1 MKIRIIVALSLASA
15 AVSAQQPQPNTR
27 DLRVDVDAPKPK
39 NVPSGALAIP
49 RSFALVVGIASYPN
63 LPQNL
68 QLHFTERDAQA
79 IYSILISQEGG
90 NFKAENVHRRIG
102 SEATLANLKY
112 ELEQWLPSVAKE
124 DDRVLIYFAG
134 HGFLDGSGQAYL
146 APYNIDPKNINGTG
160 YPMDS
165 LAKAIG
171 GKIRAGSKILITDAC
186 HSGAIRPE
194 DSQNL
199 NRAVVDLSTSLF
211 SLTASRDREQSFE
224 SPKWGGGHGIFTYY
238 VVKGLEGE
246 ADQNGNGLVTAD
258 ELQDY
263 VYRNV
268 REATSGQQNPTADQ
282 GSFEKEM
289 MLAYVPSHIKA
300 GAPVESKYGT
310 LVVETNMD
318 GVEFFLDG
326 KSQDVVNKSKPLQLK
341 GLAPGPHTI
350 QGVKLGYE
358 PDGPREET
366 VYPGQTTTVTIRILI
381 PRRRNR
387 AAADALD
394 RGIESYNKGYEQ
406 NYKKAREEF
415 QKALDLDPAY
425 SQAAL
430 YLGRTYNAL
439 YDEANA
445 QKYFQKAI
453 EIDPDYLEAHSSYG
467 AMLLDTMNMDQ
478 AVREFNIVLR
488 REPNNVLALTNQAQ
502 AYRMKGMY
510 AESIQSARR
519 AAKLA
524 PEYAEPHLWLGDS
537 LRMNGQY
544 DAARAEYAN
553 YLRLSNFQSKL
564 GGQLHYYLVGSLI
577 GMGKRKRASQ
587 QDIWKD
593 QRNLAFFGMCDCDR
607 KLNHFD
613 LAIEACQKALTYDP
627 GDPFTH
633 YALGQAFAKQ
643 GAQVGSYEMLAAAVQ
658 HFQRTVDIAPELE
671 QSAMAKK
678 NIETLEKAIQS
689 R

>member
-1 MKIRIIVALSLASA
+1 MTSVFLAL
-15 AVSAQQPQPNTR
+15 AVLQGQQQPQKR
-27 DLRVDVDAPKPK
+27 DLKLDTDLPEAKPPAK
-39 NVPSGALAIP
+39 TEGVTIP
-49 RSFALVVGIASYPN
+49 RSYALVVGIAAYPKAR
-63 LPQNL
+63 P
-68 QLHFTERDAQA
+68 QLHFSERDAES
-79 IYSILISQEGG
+79 IYSILISPEGG
-90 NFKAENVHRRIG
+90 NFRAENVHRLIG
-102 SEATLANLKY
+102 SQATLANLRDQ
-112 ELEQWLPSVAKE
+112 LEKWLPSVAKDE
-124 DDRVLIYFAG
+124 DRVLIYFAG
-134 HGFLDGSGQAYL
+134 HGFLDPKDGRAYL
-146 APYNIDPKNINGTG
+146 APYDIDPADIAGTG

-165 LAKAIG
+165 LAKVVGSEIHA
-171 GKIRAGSKILITDAC
+171 KSKILITDSC

-199 NRAVVDLSTSLF
+199 NRSIVDLSTSLF
-211 SLTASRDREQSFE
+211 SMTASRDRESSLE
-224 SPKWGGGHGIFTYY
+224 SGKWGGGHGIFTYY
-238 VVKGLEGE
+238 VVRGLEGE
-246 ADQNGNGLVTAD
+246 ADQNGDGIVTAD

-268 REATSGQQNPTADQ
+268 REATESQQNPTSDQ
-282 GSFEKEM
+282 GSFEKNM
-289 MLAYVPSHIKA
+289 LLAYVPSHIKA
-300 GAPVESKYGT
+300 GAPVESKFGT
-310 LVVETNMD
+310 LVFETNMD
-318 GVEFFLDG
+318 GVEVFLDG
-326 KSQDVVNKSKPLQLK
+326 KSQDVVNKDKPLQLK

-387 AAADALD
+387 AAADALG
-394 RGIESYNKGYEQ
+394 RGIEFYNKGYEQ
-406 NYKKAREEF
+406 NYKKAVEEF
-415 QKALDLDPAY
+415 QKALDLDPKY

-430 YLGRTYNAL
+430 YLGRAYNAL
-439 YDEANA
+439 FDEQNA
-445 QKYFQKAI
+445 QKYYRKAI

-478 AVREFNIVLR
+478 AIREFNTVLR
-488 REPNNVLALTNQAQ
+488 RDPDNVLALTNQAQ

-510 AESIQSARR
+510 PESIESARQ
-519 AAKLA
+519 AAKFA
-524 PEYAEPHLWLGDS
+524 PEYAEPHLWMADS

-544 DAARAEYAN
+544 DAGLAEYAS

-593 QRNLAFFGMCDCDR
+593 QRYLAFFGMCDCER
-607 KLNHFD
+607 KLNHFNR
-613 LAIEACQKALTYDP
+613 AIEDCQKALTYDP

-633 YALGQAFAKQ
+633 YALGQAFAREGKE
-643 GAQVGSYEMLAAAVQ
+643 VGSYEMLAAALQ
-658 HFQRTVDIAPELE
+658 HFRQMLEIDPQLE
-671 QSAMAKK
+671 QAALARQ
-678 NIETLEKAIQS
+678 NIEALEKAIQK